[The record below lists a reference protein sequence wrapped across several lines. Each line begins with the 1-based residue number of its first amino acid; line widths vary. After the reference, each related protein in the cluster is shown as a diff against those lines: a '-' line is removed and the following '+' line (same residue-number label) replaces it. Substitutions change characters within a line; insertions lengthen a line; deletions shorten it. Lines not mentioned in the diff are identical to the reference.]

1 MIVDTIMVLSKILKM
16 DPFFPLLCFVFFTKE
31 MMPPNSLPSSNSR
44 VGPIPSEEKKHTD
57 IKENS
62 THFSQPNSTKVQR
75 VRNNCHLELYSK

>member
-1 MIVDTIMVLSKILKM
+1 MIIDTIMVLSKVLKM
-16 DPFFPLLCFVFFTKE
+16 DPFFSFVFFIQE

-75 VRNNCHLELYSK
+75 VGNNFHFELY